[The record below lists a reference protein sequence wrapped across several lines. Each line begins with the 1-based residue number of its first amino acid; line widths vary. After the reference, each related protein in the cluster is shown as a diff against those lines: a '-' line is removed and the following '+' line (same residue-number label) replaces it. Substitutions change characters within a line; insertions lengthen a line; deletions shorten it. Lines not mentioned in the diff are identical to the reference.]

1 MRPEEAVERARA
13 EAARKRA
20 EGAYPPAAPADPGAP
35 SVGPDLARLRE
46 WAIVEVDSEL
56 VYSTRRGGAPIT
68 WAKKLLLRLLRQ
80 YTTELEAQQTRFN
93 VGVVAYLESLE
104 KRERD

>member
-1 MRPEEAVERARA
+1 VRPEEANERARA
-13 EAARKRA
+13 EAASKRA
-20 EGAYPPAAPADPGAP
+20 EGAYPPPAPPDTGVPPA
-35 SVGPDLARLRE
+35 GPDLARLRE
-46 WAIVEVDSEL
+46 WAIVEVDREL

-68 WAKKLLLRLLRQ
+68 WGKKLLLRMLRQ

>member
-1 MRPEEAVERARA
+1 VRPEEAVERARA

-20 EGAYPPAAPADPGAP
+20 DGAYPPVAGPDPGAP
-35 SVGPDLARLRE
+35 AGGPDLARLRE

-93 VGVVAYLESLE
+93 VGVVAYLEGLE